1 MKQSLISSSLRGH
14 CQTPRKLRWLKA
26 EAIHLLRLPQ
36 RWIAT
41 LNARNDGVVS
51 YVPKYAV
58 FVALIVSLG
67 SPALAQTPPAK
78 PNAEMMQQLQRM
90 MQGKNSQQVLGQA
103 LAIGTLLGC
112 TQKTAGKEAT
122 QAFYSEMQAIGKTVE
137 GYCKRG
143 HATQARTLL
152 LATVEE
158 NADHAVTKAALSCY
172 DAQLPNILALG
183 GKRMAADA
191 ARYASWM
198 RDPEA
203 AKTDIK
209 ESSVCIE
216 YPAGKNPANTKKP
229 L

>member
-1 MKQSLISSSLRGH
+1 MKIAISFCIVFLAASS
-14 CQTPRKLRWLKA
+14 
-26 EAIHLLRLPQ
+26 
-36 RWIAT
+36 
-41 LNARNDGVVS
+41 
-51 YVPKYAV
+51 
-58 FVALIVSLG
+58 
-67 SPALAQTPPAK
+67 ALAQTAPAN

-103 LAIGTLLGC
+103 LVIGTMLGC

-122 QAFYSEMQAIGKTVE
+122 QAFYGQMQTIGKTVE

-143 HATQARTLL
+143 HKTEARALL

-158 NADHAVTKAALSCY
+158 NADHAVAKAALGCY
-172 DAQLPNILALG
+172 DVQLPNIAALG

-191 ARYASWM
+191 ARYASWV

-203 AKTDIK
+203 AKVEMNETDA
-209 ESSVCIE
+209 CIG
-216 YPAGKNPANTKKP
+216 YPAAKSPVSAKRP

>member
-1 MKQSLISSSLRGH
+1 
-14 CQTPRKLRWLKA
+14 LKA

-36 RWIAT
+36 SWIAT
-41 LNARNDGVVS
+41 LNARNDGVVR
-51 YVPKYAV
+51 YVFLFILMGV
-58 FVALIVSLG
+58 FALSMG
-67 SPALAQTPPAK
+67 APALAQTANPQS
-78 PNAEMMQQLQRM
+78 EMMQQLQRM
-90 MQGKNSQQVLGQA
+90 MAGKNSQQVLGQA

-122 QAFYSEMQAIGKTVE
+122 QAFYSQMQAIGKTVE

-143 HATQARTLL
+143 HKTEARALL

-158 NADHAVTKAALSCY
+158 NADHAVTKAALGCY
-172 DAQLPNILALG
+172 DVQLPNIAALG

-191 ARYASWM
+191 ARYASWV

-203 AKTDIK
+203 AKTGMK
-209 ESSVCIE
+209 ESDACIS
-216 YPAGKNPANTKKP
+216 YPATKKSAAVEKS